1 MTVLYFMNNVLWWL
15 LVDFSVYY
23 NSVVYMIVY

>member
-1 MTVLYFMNNVLWWL
+1 MTIYYVMHNVLWWL
-15 LVDFSVYY
+15 LVEFSVYY